1 MKQDH
6 KMIGPFVL
14 ALVLAA
20 ALSGCYQKAVAPEA
34 QRAAIVETPQ
44 APANATV
51 LGALKDSDWYMI
63 VSATGSAKPLVIW
76 TGAKPTCER
85 DAAEFS
91 LKAVDPS
98 SDAEP
103 PKAWC
108 MQGSVVRSR
117 LGV

>member
-14 ALVLAA
+14 ALAA
-20 ALSGCYQKAVAPEA
+20 ALSGCYQKAGAPEA

-44 APANATV
+44 APANANVTV

-76 TGAKPTCER
+76 TGSKPTCER
-85 DAAEFS
+85 DAGEFS

-108 MQGSVVRSR
+108 MQGGEVRSR